1 VSVSVIAVSLATPG
15 PTDVAPEF
23 QRAWPNPDNAGKDHE
38 IRLHGQRLARP
49 EQARRAVMDWMAFYN
64 RSCLH
69 SALGYTS
76 PMQLEK
82 RWLAAQHQ
90 PAAR

>member
-1 VSVSVIAVSLATPG
+1 
-15 PTDVAPEF
+15 
-23 QRAWPNPDNAGKDHE
+23 
-38 IRLHGQRLARP
+38 
-49 EQARRAVMDWMAFYN
+49 MDWMAFYN

-76 PMQLEK
+76 PMQFEK

-90 PAAR
+90 PAA